1 MDVSI
6 KVTKQQNLKQRP
18 RKKGKLQLKSAKI
31 KKNKKKHS
39 KKNLDFTRKIQTP
52 YLKKLQFI
60 LYTQAK
66 NHNIPLQFSSI
77 QAKLKIT
84 AKTVWAI

>member
-31 KKNKKKHS
+31 KKNKKKTFQKKFRLH
-39 KKNLDFTRKIQTP
+39 KKNPNTIF
-52 YLKKLQFI
+52 KKTTVYIVHSSQKSQYSTSVFI
-60 LYTQAK
+60 
-66 NHNIPLQFSSI
+66 NPS
-77 QAKLKIT
+77 
-84 AKTVWAI
+84 